1 MRFGHPSESRRGS
14 DLPADGGQ
22 PVLKPPA
29 PIVEG
34 LEIPAMYNSST
45 LDGNQATA
53 SRPVTGRWLA
63 HAKLSAVER
72 AFIGSDLV
80 DGRLQL
86 VRPTLTAAAHLAR
99 TNVTYVQAALKRQDE
114 RALIEAGIRP
124 LALPLQPA
132 LPAHK
137 SAQEKLADI
146 VREVGSGMV
155 LDLLAHIEADHINV
169 AVGGGNAAAT
179 NGATPH

>member
-1 MRFGHPSESRRGS
+1 
-14 DLPADGGQ
+14 
-22 PVLKPPA
+22 
-29 PIVEG
+29 
-34 LEIPAMYNSST
+34 
-45 LDGNQATA
+45 
-53 SRPVTGRWLA
+53 
-63 HAKLSAVER
+63 LSAAER
-72 AFIGSDLV
+72 AFIASDLV

-86 VRPTLTAAAHLAR
+86 VKPTLTAAAHLAR

-155 LDLLAHIEADHINV
+155 LDLLAHIEADRRRPRPTASVRTDQHGQRRPERSGRSLIPKD
-169 AVGGGNAAAT
+169 
-179 NGATPH
+179 ATP

>member
-99 TNVTYVQAALKRQDE
+99 TNTTYVQWALQRQAE
-114 RALIEAGIRP
+114 RLAIEAGTMPLVPAQR
-124 LALPLQPA
+124 LALPSST
-132 LPAHK
+132 
-137 SAQEKLADI
+137 SAQDRLADL
-146 VREVGSGMV
+146 VAELGSSQV
-155 LDLLAHIEADHINV
+155 LDLLAGIDAAI
-169 AVGGGNAAAT
+169 GGGNDAAT
-179 NGATPH
+179 NGAIPH

>member
-1 MRFGHPSESRRGS
+1 MSVSEVNVNG
-14 DLPADGGQ
+14 A
-22 PVLKPPA
+22 A
-29 PIVEG
+29 
-34 LEIPAMYNSST
+34 A
-45 LDGNQATA
+45 
-53 SRPVTGRWLA
+53 RPVTGRYLA
-63 HAKLSAVER
+63 HAKLSAAER
-72 AFIGSDLV
+72 AFIASDLV

-86 VRPTLTAAAHLAR
+86 VKPTLTAAAHLAR

-114 RALIEAGIRP
+114 RALIEAGVRP

-132 LPAHK
+132 LPEHK

-155 LDLLAHIEADHINV
+155 LDLLAHIEADHID
-169 AVGGGNAAAT
+169 AAARDGDGAAT

>member
-1 MRFGHPSESRRGS
+1 MGVSEVNVNG
-14 DLPADGGQ
+14 A
-22 PVLKPPA
+22 A
-29 PIVEG
+29 P
-34 LEIPAMYNSST
+34 
-45 LDGNQATA
+45 
-53 SRPVTGRWLA
+53 RPVTGRYLA
-63 HAKLSAVER
+63 HAKLSAAER
-72 AFIGSDLV
+72 AFIASDLV

-86 VRPTLTAAAHLAR
+86 VKPTLTAAAHLAR

-114 RALIEAGIRP
+114 RALIEAGVRP

-155 LDLLAHIEADHINV
+155 LDLLAHIEADRRRPRPTAPPRTDQYDN
-169 AVGGGNAAAT
+169 AVPSNRDGRLVQRM
-179 NGATPH
+179 PHHEHRDHAHHRH